1 MEQNKILLHACCG
14 ICSGYPILK
23 LKEMGYSPVVY
34 FCNPNLDTKEEFDRR
49 LDAQRAICKCFE
61 VELIVEGYEPQE
73 YLDYVKGYENEPEK
87 GKRCDKC
94 IELRLKKTYDKYK
107 IVRETAFPY
116 TESAK
121 DDYHRYNIWKSTMPR
136 RNNMPKY
143 GDGMIF
149 SIKNKD
155 GMDGSL
161 VHICGTTNRKGN
173 VVSVGKLKFPLDGYD
188 KPGISNLARIYLKK
202 IFNMFME
209 TPSNKRTYYIDE
221 QFDKILK
228 EIDEENNV
236 PVFVVTDE
244 IQNSINTLWE
254 KYKEK

>member
-1 MEQNKILLHACCG
+1 MSIG
-14 ICSGYPILK
+14 
-23 LKEMGYSPVVY
+23 V
-34 FCNPNLDTKEEFDRR
+34 R
-49 LDAQRAICKCFE
+49 LFHSRKTLRNYVLVKPSENKCF
-61 VELIVEGYEPQE
+61 LYG
-73 YLDYVKGYENEPEK
+73 LTKD
-87 GKRCDKC
+87 GKIDNIAKP
-94 IELRLKKTYDKYK
+94 LVKKTYDKYK
-107 IVRETAFPY
+107 IVRETVFPY
-116 TESAK
+116 TEGAK
-121 DDYHRYNIWKSTMPR
+121 DDYHRYNNWKSTVPR
-136 RNNMPKY
+136 LNNMPKY

-155 GMDGSL
+155 GMDGSS
-161 VHICGTTNRKGN
+161 VHICGTTSKKGN
-173 VVSVGKLKFPLDGYD
+173 VISVGKLKFPLGGYD

-236 PVFVVTDE
+236 PDFVVTDE

-254 KYKEK
+254 KHKEK